1 MEPVHIFYKDLPVD
15 ENNIFIANLKEKNEE
30 EEVKFKKSSEYTV
43 TGLSINQDIGT
54 NFIAVVETDRQG
66 VLSKLI
72 QKLVKKENQ
81 RSKNSK
87 HLNEKIKYSIT

>member
-30 EEVKFKKSSEYTV
+30 EEVKFKKSSEYAV